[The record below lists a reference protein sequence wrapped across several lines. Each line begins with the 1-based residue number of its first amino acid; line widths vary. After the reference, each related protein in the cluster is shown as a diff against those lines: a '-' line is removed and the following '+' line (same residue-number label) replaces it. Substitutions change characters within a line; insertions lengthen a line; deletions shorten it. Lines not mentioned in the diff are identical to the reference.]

1 MSGPATYE
9 VLAIR
14 YATRATS
21 RAQTFL
27 NHHLYGEPDTPID
40 MDFYLWVARNEQRTV
55 IVDTGYSAASKGHRA
70 PREDLSAPVEALA
83 ALGVLPEDS
92 PQVIVTHAHYDHIGN
107 LHAFPSSEVILARAE
122 FEFWTGPY
130 AGRRQFS
137 YTTEPEELEHLR
149 QVRDEGRATL
159 IDGATQIAPGIEVIP
174 VGGHTPGQVVVQVAT
189 ESGQAVLAS
198 DAVHFYE
205 EVVLDRPFTY
215 LTDLTGT
222 YRAYDLLREMTQ
234 APGSALVAGHDA
246 GVMTRF
252 PLLPGAGE
260 QVVRVG

>member
-92 PQVIVTHAHYDHIGN
+92 P
-107 LHAFPSSEVILARAE
+107 R
-122 FEFWTGPY
+122 
-130 AGRRQFS
+130 
-137 YTTEPEELEHLR
+137 
-149 QVRDEGRATL
+149 
-159 IDGATQIAPGIEVIP
+159 
-174 VGGHTPGQVVVQVAT
+174 
-189 ESGQAVLAS
+189 
-198 DAVHFYE
+198 
-205 EVVLDRPFTY
+205 
-215 LTDLTGT
+215 
-222 YRAYDLLREMTQ
+222 
-234 APGSALVAGHDA
+234 
-246 GVMTRF
+246 
-252 PLLPGAGE
+252 
-260 QVVRVG
+260 